1 MTDDNK
7 ERVLVTMKETQRAD
21 LGERIDALR
30 IELAQLERQA
40 HEATLGDDLPETDA
54 SRRQRLTGEG
64 PIDLTTGGGLRMH
77 GVGMIFGGGDE

>member
-1 MTDDNK
+1 MSDDSK
-7 ERVLVTMKETQRAD
+7 ERVIITMRNGPSDD
-21 LGERIDALR
+21 LSSRIDHLR
-30 IELAQLERQA
+30 DELAQLERQA